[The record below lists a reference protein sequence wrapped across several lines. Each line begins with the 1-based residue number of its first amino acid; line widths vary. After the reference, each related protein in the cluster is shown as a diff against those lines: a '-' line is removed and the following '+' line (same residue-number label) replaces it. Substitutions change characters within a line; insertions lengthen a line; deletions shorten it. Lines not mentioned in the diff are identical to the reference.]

1 MPHTYIYTQKRG
13 ERGRKALQ
21 FRAVDSLG
29 LHPSPSC
36 GGIHSCA
43 GRFSSGMKP
52 LEDKNSDPAPEEELR
67 PQAAVVDDEEAVLV
81 VVVVVEIVAFHPND
95 DQEETLSQRLVA
107 YHSATEDP

>member
-1 MPHTYIYTQKRG
+1 MPHTYTYTQRRG

-29 LHPSPSC
+29 IHPSPSY
-36 GGIHSCA
+36 GEIHSCA
-43 GRFSSGMKP
+43 GRFSSGMRP
-52 LEDKNSDPAPEEELR
+52 LEDKNSDPDPEGELR
-67 PQAAVVDDEEAVLV
+67 PQAAVVDDEEA